1 MEILSQASMRQVKSM
16 DKESMYGKQ
25 EKAMMVNGNKASN
38 KVTEYG
44 KAFMMTFMLVN
55 GLITGQMGSENIHGV
70 LAMNMRVN
78 GKIAC
83 VMDRAAISFLLATST
98 LVSIYLEKQKGMVN
112 TPGITDTLTPE
123 NFTTVSKVDKVN
135 GTRVMMTIAINT
147 VANTKMIK
155 SMVTVNFNGAQ
166 VQSIKEI
173 MYTTARKDTERCTG
187 QMEVYTGAF
196 GRMEC
201 NAGLVLLF
209 SMMV

>member
-1 MEILSQASMRQVKSM
+1 MRQVKSM

>member
-1 MEILSQASMRQVKSM
+1 
-16 DKESMYGKQ
+16 
-25 EKAMMVNGNKASN
+25 
-38 KVTEYG
+38 
-44 KAFMMTFMLVN
+44 
-55 GLITGQMGSENIHGV
+55 
-70 LAMNMRVN
+70 
-78 GKIAC
+78 
-83 VMDRAAISFLLATST
+83 
-98 LVSIYLEKQKGMVN
+98 VSIYLEKQKGMVN